1 MARAEKRIGMP
12 GSIVGLY
19 SGDAAEFARSL
30 SGQPWVVKSRTRGAA
45 FYILIDGNKSTS
57 ILHRTYIEPD
67 EL

>member
-1 MARAEKRIGMP
+1 MAEEEIK
-12 GSIVGLY
+12 VGDRVRLNAL
-19 SGDAAEFARSL
+19 GKERNPNL
-30 SGQPWVVKSRTRGAA
+30 KGERGVVKSRTRGAA